1 MTTRCIGHTLASQ
14 PSPLVEDLFK
24 VSGKPRQQTGGIG
37 AKGYQTVY
45 KLDGRGSRPNG
56 VWEYPYE
63 LPIFSP
69 LDEPEPCIQ
78 DEGGLTRDLTEY
90 DYIWV
95 AADIKDLEN
104 PEVADDCMPYD
115 GEHLYPI
122 GVVMELLKDGVI
134 DVLDCRYGITAT
146 RHLDPTVM
154 KEEATKLQDCI
165 AEVAREYLP
174 LLKELYTA
182 TI

>member
-69 LDEPEPCIQ
+69 LDEPERCIQ

-95 AADIKDLEN
+95 AASIRTQPRL
-104 PEVADDCMPYD
+104 
-115 GEHLYPI
+115 
-122 GVVMELLKDGVI
+122 
-134 DVLDCRYGITAT
+134 
-146 RHLDPTVM
+146 
-154 KEEATKLQDCI
+154 
-165 AEVAREYLP
+165 
-174 LLKELYTA
+174 
-182 TI
+182 